1 MPNYTITLTDAEDK
15 ALSVV
20 AISQQEW
27 IENVVKN
34 RCRQAKDNIVASEIK
49 RIRASGGTVSGTDD
63 EIIMA
68 ATVETAAERDTRLAS
83 EGNTV

>member
-34 RCRQAKDNIVASEIK
+34 RCRQSKEEIVASEIK
-49 RIRASGGTVSGTDD
+49 RIRESGGTVSGTDD
-63 EIIMA
+63 EIVMA
-68 ATVETAAERDTRLAS
+68 ATVETAAVRNTRLQS
-83 EGNTV
+83 ELP

>member
-34 RCRQAKDNIVASEIK
+34 RCRQAKDSIGRLQFHSILF
-49 RIRASGGTVSGTDD
+49 D
-63 EIIMA
+63 E
-68 ATVETAAERDTRLAS
+68 EQ
-83 EGNTV
+83 GNYVVQPEAIGRSKNP